1 MGRLSD
7 RDRSM
12 IRRLRNARVLED
24 ADAHK
29 LKSPD
34 GVIVVPCSDGDQM
47 PDVFEH
53 QCALAREVG
62 RPVRPHMLS
71 LHGGA
76 MLIAENCPLYREYRV
91 DDLLLQHIR
100 EAEGTD
106 LKGIGTVVL
115 YIHAPC
121 GAAGLAGLSLVEQ
134 VVLLIRAK
142 ERVKEIDTTNAV
154 VCFVHVDYGDRQRTY
169 FISRDRWLSYWAAL
183 GRRLWGSLFLTD
195 PHPEAVR
202 TRASDSSEE
211 DLPGPICQDVELL
224 NAPLSLGDT
233 GPSPTQLALENA
245 RNK

>member
-169 FISRDRWLSYWAAL
+169 FISRDRWLSYWASL
-183 GRRLWGSLFLTD
+183 GRSLWGHLFPTD
-195 PHPEAVR
+195 PHPEAVPTR
-202 TRASDSSEE
+202 TSDST
-211 DLPGPICQDVELL
+211 QM
-224 NAPLSLGDT
+224 AP
-233 GPSPTQLALENA
+233 
-245 RNK
+245 